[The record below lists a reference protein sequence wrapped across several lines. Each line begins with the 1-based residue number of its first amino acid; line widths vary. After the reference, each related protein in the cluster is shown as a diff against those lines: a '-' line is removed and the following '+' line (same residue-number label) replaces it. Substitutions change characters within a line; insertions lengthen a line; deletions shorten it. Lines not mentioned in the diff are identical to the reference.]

1 MLQHKSTPI
10 EQAFELFQLDNRA
23 RRLTPT
29 TVQFYHDTLTP
40 FLVFCKRSGAA
51 SAADVTPAIIRA
63 YLVAM
68 QERDLAAHTVHG
80 AARSIRTFLNFL
92 VREEVLTESPMR
104 KVTMPRVDRRILPA
118 FTVEEVRAILDV
130 CTTERDTAAVLFLLD
145 TGLRVAEFCALNGAD
160 VDLAAGLVHVRLGK
174 GRKGRTAYLGA
185 RAQKQM
191 LRYFMTVGAPRPAG
205 PVWRAQGTDK
215 RLMPSGLRQA
225 LKRLGRLAM
234 IPHCTPHTFR
244 RTFALWSLRSGMPLP
259 QLQRLMGHEDLTTL
273 QRYLKLLDTDLRA
286 AHDAY
291 GAVDTFL

>member
-1 MLQHKSTPI
+1 MLQHKTTPI

-29 TVQFYHDTLTP
+29 TVQFYRDTLSP
-40 FLVFCKRSGAA
+40 FLAFCKGAGA
-51 SAADVTPAIIRA
+51 THTADITPAIIRA
-63 YLVAM
+63 YLVSL

-80 AARSIRTFLNFL
+80 AARSIRAFLNFL
-92 VREEVLTESPMR
+92 VREEVLAESPMR

-118 FTVEEVRAILDV
+118 FTVKEVRALLDV
-130 CTTERDTAAVLFLLD
+130 STTERDTAAVLFLLD
-145 TGLRVAEFCALNGAD
+145 TGLRAAEFCALNGSD
-160 VDLAAGLVHVRLGK
+160 VDLVAGLVHVRLGK

-191 LRYFMTVGAPRPAG
+191 LRYYMTAGAPRPAG
-205 PVWRAQGTDK
+205 PVWRAQWTGK
-215 RLMPSGLRQA
+215 RLTPSGLRQL
-225 LKRLGRLAM
+225 LKRLGRRAM
-234 IPHCTPHTFR
+234 TPHCTPH
-244 RTFALWSLRSGMPLP
+244 TFALWSLRSGMPLP
-259 QLQRLMGHEDLTTL
+259 QLQRLMGHEDLATL